1 MWLALKKLGVP
12 ERAVNLIEAFHSNM
26 KAKIRMDGE
35 LLEDIRVENGLRQG
49 CCMAPVLFNLYT
61 TLVIERWQDRVAGN
75 EGVGIR
81 LRFKMDEK
89 LFRRY
94 TKNASEQKISE
105 CLFADDGGLLA
116 SSRSGAEI
124 AAIAYQETS
133 GKFGLT
139 VNINKTKHMVVGRE
153 ATTSDEKPLP
163 MQGGNIESVEQF
175 PYLGSVVAASG
186 KIDAD
191 VDRRITQASSAFGA
205 LRKSVFLDRDLSLVT
220 KRKVYQACVLS
231 VLYTALNVGHYSRG
245 TPGS

>member
-1 MWLALKKLGVP
+1 
-12 ERAVNLIEAFHSNM
+12 
-26 KAKIRMDGE
+26 MDGE

-61 TLVIERWQDRVAGN
+61 TLVIEGWQDRVAGN
-75 EGVGIR
+75 EGVGIT

-89 LFRRY
+89 LYRRY

-105 CLFADDGGLLA
+105 CLFADDGALLA
-116 SSRSGAEI
+116 CSRSGAET

-139 VNINKTKHMVVGRE
+139 VNINKTKQMVVGRE
-153 ATTSDEKPLP
+153 ATDSDEEPLP

-191 VDRRITQASSAFGA
+191 VDRGITQASSAFGA
-205 LRKSVFLDRDLSLVT
+205 LRKSVILDRDLSLVT
-220 KRKVYQACVLS
+220 KRKVHVPSLCAVCPSIRLGMLDTTQEALQEVRCITLQMYQNS
-231 VLYTALNVGHYSRG
+231 TRNQ
-245 TPGS
+245 